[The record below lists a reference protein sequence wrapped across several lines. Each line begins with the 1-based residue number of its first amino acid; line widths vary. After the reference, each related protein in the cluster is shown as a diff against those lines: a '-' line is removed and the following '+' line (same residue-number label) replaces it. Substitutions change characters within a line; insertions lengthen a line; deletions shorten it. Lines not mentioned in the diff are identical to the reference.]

1 LSKPPGKWRAPPDA
15 ASKLDSL
22 RNAAVDCTACPLW
35 QDATQTVFGEGDP
48 ASRIVLVG
56 EQPGD
61 AEDRAGRPF
70 VGPAGRLLDR
80 ALATAGIDRALVYV
94 TNAVKHF
101 KWTPRGKR
109 RIHKTPAQREI
120 DACSRW
126 LEGELAALAPVL
138 VVCLGATAARAV
150 VGPDARVGALR
161 GKVLARDPG
170 PPVVVTVHPSYV
182 LRLQGAEQAVAFDE
196 LVRDLRLA
204 APFLPGG

>member
-1 LSKPPGKWRAPPDA
+1 VADLPGKRSGTRRAKSALDA
-15 ASKLDSL
+15 L
-22 RNAAVDCTACPLW
+22 RNAAAECTACPLFR
-35 QDATQTVFGEGDP
+35 DATQTVFGEGD
-48 ASRIVLVG
+48 AGSRVVLVG

-80 ALATAGIDRALVYV
+80 ALAAAGIDRAVVYV

-109 RIHKTPAQREI
+109 RMHKTPAHREI
-120 DACSRW
+120 DACRRW
-126 LEGELAALAPVL
+126 LEGELAALEPAL

-150 VGPDARVGALR
+150 VGPGAKVGALR
-161 GKVLARDPG
+161 GQVLERGSA

-182 LRLQGAEQAVAFDE
+182 LRLQGPQREEAFDE
-196 LVRDLRLA
+196 LVRDLRLVA
-204 APFLPGG
+204 RFLADG